1 MAGTASRRA
10 RQGGGATPAAM
21 NDDGLGIP
29 PALIISGGPREASW
43 GRYQPPPPPRIA
55 PRGVEVARA
64 AEKKRRAYER
74 IAKMKAK
81 KNAAAAVVAVTAATA
96 TVTRIPA
103 GIVADE
109 RWPNMYRVN
118 VGGAQLAELRSLA
131 AAKDAP
137 ALLRG
142 RRP

>member
-1 MAGTASRRA
+1 
-10 RQGGGATPAAM
+10 M

-29 PALIISGGPREASW
+29 PALTISGGAREAGW

-55 PRGVEVARA
+55 PREVEVARA

-109 RWPNMYRVN
+109 RWPNMYRVK
-118 VGGAQLAELRSLA
+118 VGRGQLSEMLSLTR
-131 AAKDAP
+131 AKDAL
-137 ALLRG
+137 AHLRG